1 MSKGNYYS
9 GSPLGSRLS
18 DDDFMDRFMSV
29 AAPWI
34 VIGVFGLGA
43 YGFYKLCTYEE
54 FNQKNKEEQKTEQ
67 GSEQTRTPQDI
78 IEYKNTKTL

>member
-67 GSEQTRTPQDI
+67 V
-78 IEYKNTKTL
+78 TKTITPTNVIAYNNVKTL